1 MSPIECFG
9 VNLLVVSFLKGG
21 EICKKG

>member
-1 MSPIECFG
+1 MSTIECFG